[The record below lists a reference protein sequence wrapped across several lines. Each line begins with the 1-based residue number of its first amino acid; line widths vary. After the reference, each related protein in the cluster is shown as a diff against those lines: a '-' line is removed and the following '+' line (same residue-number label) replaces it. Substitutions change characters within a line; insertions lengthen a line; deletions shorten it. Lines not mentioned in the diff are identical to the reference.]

1 MKFEG
6 LLLCLF
12 LGPVLPLDPSKERS
26 LQELGEGEGESGNKS
41 VHFRSQGLKVQGPFV
56 PYQILNFAASVHQ
69 NATILV
75 FIKS

>member
-41 VHFRSQGLKVQGPFV
+41 VHFRSQGLKVQGSFV
-56 PYQILNFAASVHQ
+56 PDTQFCGIRPPKFNNSSNY
-69 NATILV
+69 
-75 FIKS
+75 